1 MGLPLLSTHSFL
13 LVSRDISTE
22 PKYSYSIWG
31 ALLASLSQH
40 VVAPVVV
47 VVFLSI
53 SVLLTVP

>member
-1 MGLPLLSTHSFL
+1 MSG
-13 LVSRDISTE
+13 DISTE

-47 VVFLSI
+47 VVFLFLSI